1 MGSFKVIIAGGG
13 LAGALLANGLS
24 NNGVEF
30 MIYERD
36 EADSKREGYQIRLGP
51 GAQAGFRA
59 CLTSAHIDKITAKLG
74 KSSGSQATA
83 PSIYNTHFEEIVDL
97 ALVPTY
103 SKSAAINRVVLRD
116 ILLDPIKK
124 SGKIS
129 YGKNVHSYEILSQTN
144 GAEKVKVFF
153 SDGSHDVCDVL
164 VGADGANSQI
174 NKQLGLDNIRLL
186 DSHWCFCSKGSLPF
200 DRMMNLPP
208 KLREGPIMVLSKRSI
223 LYYALYLPE
232 EQTKGNISEAADS
245 TESLRY
251 DESAASFY
259 WALNV
264 PVSALPY
271 RKASEIQDHRLVC
284 LEAIKDWAPEFH
296 NMLSVGGDDPEHTD
310 MLVTQFRASTQPR
323 ADWRAEA
330 RKIGKDKGH
339 PRVWVIGDAIHAM
352 QPTRGQGGNQALADC
367 ADILPQLLRL
377 DSLASIDP
385 VRPTFEEVETAC
397 NSYESTMTAR
407 AFPWVKKSGGVSFPS
422 VNLDGLL
429 GIAIRSL
436 AKLIVPLLK
445 SYYSLFGQKKEG

>member
-24 NNGVEF
+24 NNGVEC

-36 EADSKREGYQIRLGP
+36 DADSKREGYQIRLGP

-83 PSIYNTHFEEIVDL
+83 PSIYNTRFDEIIDL

-124 SGKIS
+124 SGRIS
-129 YGKNVHSYEILSQTN
+129 YGKGVDSYEVCPQTK
-144 GAEKVKVFF
+144 GTEKVKVLF
-153 SDGSHDVCDVL
+153 SDGSHEYCDIL

-174 NKQLGLDNIRLL
+174 NKELGLNNTHLL
-186 DSHWCFCSKGSLPF
+186 DSHWCFCLKGNLPS
-200 DRMMNLPP
+200 DRMMKLPP
-208 KLREGPIMVLSKRSI
+208 KLRKGPMLVLSKHSI

-232 EQTKGNISEAADS
+232 DQTAQGSSEGVVSKDS
-245 TESLRY
+245 LQY
-251 DESAASFY
+251 DEAAASFY

-264 PVSALPY
+264 PVSALPQK
-271 RKASEIQDHRLVC
+271 KASEIQDHRRVC

-296 NMLSVGGDDPEHTD
+296 QMLSVGDDDPEYTD
-310 MLVTQFRASTQPR
+310 MLVTQFRASIEPR

-330 RKIGKDKGH
+330 RKIDKDKGH

-352 QPTRGQGGNQALADC
+352 QPNRGQGGNQALADC

-377 DSLASIDP
+377 ESVASMDP
-385 VRPTFEEVETAC
+385 ARPTFEEVETAC
-397 NSYESTMTAR
+397 NNYERAMTTR
-407 AFPWVKKSGGVSFPS
+407 AFPWVRKSGGVSLPS
-422 VNLDGLL
+422 INLDGFL
-429 GIAIRSL
+429 GFAIRYL
-436 AKLIVPLLK
+436 AKLVVPLIKL
-445 SYYSLFGQKKEG
+445 YYSFFVQKNEE